1 MTSENP
7 IPPQLGD
14 MPNPEIQSTDKNPS
28 TEALVQEGVNR
39 IVTEI
44 VDSALARISDQQ
56 ERQLVR
62 DGIADLLGNTLQEL
76 VEEKLNQ
83 QQSQI
88 SMVGGMAIGD
98 AVNTGINAAK
108 QVQDLGFVEFTA
120 GLINGTFDAIIAAT
134 IRQIEAYAELVANLA
149 KTLKQFEAEN
159 VSDAEINAHLNENY
173 PDGNGGTVVR
183 ANYIFPNTPRDP
195 KTGNPGKAG
204 VTKLQE
210 VARALEAET
219 VNLEQPLKLTI
230 TPEQKNSFT
239 VAQVQLILRKLSESL
254 AQSLIDHL
262 REMARQ
268 GMARIVITDGEIFSK
283 LTFNVTAT
291 ETETRRKSE
300 YDRLQA
306 GAYLRASARW
316 GWGRASVGA
325 NFNKLKVKATNESS
339 FDNVT
344 MSTEI
349 IGQVKIRFRTETFPI
364 VESNG

>member
-1 MTSENP
+1 MTSQNP
-7 IPPQLGD
+7 IPPQLSD
-14 MPNPEIQSTDKNPS
+14 MPNVELESTDKNQF
-28 TEALVQEGVNR
+28 TEALVEEGVNR

-44 VDSALARISDQQ
+44 VDSALTRISDEQ

-62 DGIADLLGNTLQEL
+62 DGIADILGNTLQEL
-76 VEEKLNQ
+76 VEEKLNH

-88 SMVGGMAIGD
+88 SMIGGMAIGD
-98 AVNTGINAAK
+98 AVDAGINAAK

-120 GLINGTFDAIIAAT
+120 GLINGTFDAIIAGT

-149 KTLKQFEAEN
+149 KTLENFEAEN
-159 VSDAEINAHLNENY
+159 VSDAEINAHLNERY
-173 PDGNGGTVVR
+173 PDGDGGTVVR
-183 ANYIFPNTPRDP
+183 PDYAFLSTPSDPN
-195 KTGNPGKAG
+195 TGNPGKGG
-204 VTKLQE
+204 VAKLQE
-210 VARALEAET
+210 VARALETET
-219 VNLEQPLKLTI
+219 ANLERPLKLTI
-230 TPEQKNSFT
+230 TPEQKNAFT
-239 VAQVQLILRKLSESL
+239 APQVYQIRQAISKLL

-268 GMARIVITDGEIFSK
+268 GMARIVISDGEILSK

-291 ETETRRKSE
+291 ETETKRKSE

-344 MSTEI
+344 MSNEI

-364 VESNG
+364 LESNA

>member
-28 TEALVQEGVNR
+28 SEALVQEGVNR

-62 DGIADLLGNTLQEL
+62 HGIADILGNTLQEL

-183 ANYIFPNTPRDP
+183 PSYKFPNTPRDP

-219 VNLEQPLKLTI
+219 ANLEKPLKLTI
-230 TPEQKNSFT
+230 TPEQKNAFT
-239 VAQVQLILRKLSESL
+239 DVQVQLIRRKLSESL

-268 GMARIVITDGEIFSK
+268 GMARIVITDGEILSK

-316 GWGRASVGA
+316 GWGRASARA